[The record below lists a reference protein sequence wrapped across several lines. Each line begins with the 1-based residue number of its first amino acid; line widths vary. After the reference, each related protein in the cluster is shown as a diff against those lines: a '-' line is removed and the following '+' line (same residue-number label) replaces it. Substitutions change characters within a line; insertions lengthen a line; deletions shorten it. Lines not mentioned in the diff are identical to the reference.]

1 MLLVKSI
8 EKRLLKSKQW
18 TTTSMA
24 NKSGMFF
31 INKIGCIPLGL
42 LAVMTSMVVGAD
54 VAVDDVIFF
63 EVDGRLVE
71 GLALVDNLTSDL
83 QALVHRSSV
92 KNLNFTHRRQK
103 VIHRPMSSV
112 CI

>member
-1 MLLVKSI
+1 
-8 EKRLLKSKQW
+8 
-18 TTTSMA
+18 MA

-31 INKIGCIPLGL
+31 INKMGCIGLPSVL

-63 EVDGRLVE
+63 EVDERLVG

-92 KNLNFTHRRQK
+92 KNLNFTHSRQK
-103 VIHRPMSSV
+103 VIHRPNEQCLYLMKYKLSKTQLKHK
-112 CI
+112 